1 MPDMSWK
8 TVIVLAV
15 LAAGLGGFLVLD
27 SYYLTPRREKAT
39 SAKGRL
45 WTIEPKD
52 VEALTI
58 KRKDDT
64 VKLKRAGDGWEMLE
78 PIKTRANSGAVN
90 EVVTGLATA
99 RVDRE
104 IDPNPSKLSDFG
116 LEPPA
121 ALVTLEVKGQAAPL
135 TLAVG
140 AKNPT
145 GVWVY
150 AREGSKP
157 AVVAIGDSVARDL
170 TRPVAEYRDRVLFAF
185 DRRNVTA
192 VDLDLDGSKMTL
204 EAEEGGKW
212 RIAKPG
218 PYRGDADVI
227 TEMLDKLASASVKE
241 FLGPSK
247 SPGTYGLDKPSR
259 LTLWLGKDKDRT
271 SKTLLLGKLDTAK
284 KAVYVQRQGE
294 EEVLLAPSEIWEKL
308 PRTVAAARDK
318 VVFAYAYDKVNRV
331 EIASVAGTVMLE
343 RDGTGWKITAPE
355 ALKADTGAVNGLLW
369 KIRDL
374 RASGF
379 LDESPAGVARYL
391 SKPDVSVKIWEEGA
405 KEPKTLLLGLSKAV
419 RVGEPTGVAA
429 PGGQGPVFIVETR
442 DVRDFSKTATDLRD
456 KSLISSFD
464 MKEVKR
470 IRVTVGTK
478 GMLLERRGEDEWR
491 VLEPAKGPAK
501 EIKVTGL
508 LLTLRGLQWKE
519 IAAADGADAA
529 RFGLDKPEIEVA
541 VLKAD
546 GTEMA
551 GLAIGRTDDKLA
563 YVRSKSSPA
572 IYGVDSKAVE
582 DIRKAPSDIPG

>member
-1 MPDMSWK
+1 MSWK
-8 TVIVLAV
+8 TLTVLAV
-15 LAAGLGGFLVLD
+15 LAAGLGGFLVVD
-27 SYYLTPRREKAT
+27 SYWLTPKREKAAG
-39 SAKGRL
+39 AKGRL
-45 WTIEPKD
+45 WSIEPKD
-52 VEALTI
+52 VEVLTI
-58 KRKDDT
+58 KRKADT
-64 VKLKRAGDGWEMLE
+64 VKLTRAGDGWEMLE
-78 PIKTRANSGAVN
+78 PVKTRANSGIVN
-90 EVVTGLATA
+90 EVVIGLATA

-104 IDPNPSKLSDFG
+104 IDPNPAKPAEFG
-116 LEPPA
+116 LEPPE

-140 AKNPT
+140 GKNPT

-157 AVVAIGDSVARDL
+157 AVVAIGDSVSRDV
-170 TRPVAEYRDRVLFAF
+170 TRPVAEFRDRVLFAF
-185 DRRNVTA
+185 DRRNVSA

-218 PYRGDADVI
+218 PYRGDADMI
-227 TEMLDKLASASVKE
+227 TEMLDKLASVTVKE
-241 FLGPSK
+241 FLGSPK
-247 SPGTYGLDKPSR
+247 SPATYGLDKPSR
-259 LTLWLGKDKDRT
+259 VTLWLGKDKDRT
-271 SKTLLLGKLDTAK
+271 SKTLLLGKVDSAK
-284 KAVYVQRQGE
+284 KGVYVQRQGE
-294 EEVLLAPSEIWEKL
+294 QEVLLAASETWDKL
-308 PRTVAAARDK
+308 PKTVAAARDK

-331 EIASVAGTVMLE
+331 ELESAAGTVKLE
-343 RDGTGWKITAPE
+343 RNGIDWNITAPE

-369 KIRDL
+369 RIRDL

-379 LDESPAGVARYL
+379 LDESPAGIARYL
-391 SKPDVSVKIWEEGA
+391 PKPDVTVKIWEEGG

-419 RVGEPTGVAA
+419 KVGELTGVAA
-429 PGGQGPVFIVETR
+429 PAGQGSVFMVEAK
-442 DVRDFSKTATDLRD
+442 DVRELSKTTADLRD
-456 KSLISSFD
+456 KSVVASFD

-470 IRVTVGTK
+470 VRLTVGGK
-478 GMLLERRGEDEWR
+478 SLLLERRGEDEWR

-508 LLTLRGLQWKE
+508 LLTLRALKWKE

-529 RFGLDKPEIEVA
+529 RFGLDKPEVEIA

-551 GLAIGRTDDKLA
+551 GLAVGRTDDKLS

-572 IYGVDSKAVE
+572 TFAVDPKLLE
-582 DIRKAPSDIPG
+582 DIRKAPSEIPG

>member
-1 MPDMSWK
+1 MSWK
-8 TVIVLAV
+8 TLTVLAV
-15 LAAGLGGFLVLD
+15 LAAGLGGFLVVD
-27 SYYLTPRREKAT
+27 SYWLTPTREKTA
-39 SAKGRL
+39 SVKGRL

-52 VEALTI
+52 VEVLTI
-58 KRKDDT
+58 KRKADT

-78 PIKTRANSGAVN
+78 PVKTRANSGAVN

-104 IDPNPSKLSDFG
+104 IDPNPAKPGDFG
-116 LEPPA
+116 LEPPE

-140 AKNPT
+140 GKNPT

-157 AVVAIGDSVARDL
+157 AVVAIGDSVSRDV
-170 TRPVAEYRDRVLFAF
+170 TRPVAEFRDRVLFAF
-185 DRRNVTA
+185 DRRNVSA

-218 PYRGDADVI
+218 PYRGDADMI
-227 TEMLDKLASASVKE
+227 TEMLDKLASVTVKE
-241 FLGPSK
+241 FLGSPK
-247 SPGTYGLDKPSR
+247 SPAVYGLDKPSR
-259 LTLWLGKDKDRT
+259 VTLWLGKDKDRT
-271 SKTLLLGKLDTAK
+271 SKTLLLGKVDAAK
-284 KAVYVQRQGE
+284 KGVYVQRQGE
-294 EEVLLAPSEIWEKL
+294 QEVLLAASETWDKL
-308 PRTVAAARDK
+308 PKTVAAARDK

-331 EIASVAGTVMLE
+331 EIDSAAGKVTLQ
-343 RDGTGWKITAPE
+343 RDGITWNITAPE

-369 KIRDL
+369 RIRDL

-379 LDESPAGVARYL
+379 LDESPAGIARYL
-391 SKPDVSVKIWEEGA
+391 PKPDVTVKIWEEGG

-419 RVGEPTGVAA
+419 KVGELTGVAA
-429 PGGQGPVFIVETR
+429 PAGQGSVFMVEAK
-442 DVRDFSKTATDLRD
+442 DVREFSKTAADLRD
-456 KSLISSFD
+456 KSVVTSFD

-470 IRVTVGTK
+470 VRLTVGGK
-478 GMLLERRGEDEWR
+478 RLLLERRGEDEWR
-491 VLEPAKGPAK
+491 VLEPSKGPAK

-508 LLTLRGLQWKE
+508 LLTLRALKWEE

-529 RFGLDKPEIEVA
+529 RFGLDKPEMEIA

-546 GTEMA
+546 GAEMA
-551 GLAIGRTDDKLA
+551 GLVIGRSDPKLS

-572 IYGVDSKAVE
+572 IYAVDPKMLE
-582 DIRKAPSDIPG
+582 DIRKAPSEIPG